1 MVEMSKKILSF
12 EGIKISQVNVVE
24 ERSKVKN
31 NLIYFFWNRI
41 VQRVENKC
49 KASCNYKYLVFE
61 RSNSGIKLLKLRCL
75 DSIGIGEWPF
85 EEYEHVNSDI
95 ENSTFNFV
103 LTSFCSMEQVDN
115 IAIDIVIR
123 ELRNRREVSHGNALS

>member
-1 MVEMSKKILSF
+1 M
-12 EGIKISQVNVVE
+12 
-24 ERSKVKN
+24 
-31 NLIYFFWNRI
+31 
-41 VQRVENKC
+41 
-49 KASCNYKYLVFE
+49 VFE
-61 RSNSGIKLLKLRCL
+61 RSDSGIKFLKLRCL
-75 DSIGIGEWPF
+75 DSIHIGEWPF

-123 ELRNRREVSHGNALS
+123 ELRKRAGEISYGNALS